1 MQLKNGFC
9 TILFQSQVTFWHNM
23 KNGFNLWRRE
33 LKRNTLLHLIEIK
46 YLFPFKMI
54 SFFSFDRESS
64 NLRLFSPLLN
74 SISGGSSTAR
84 SLKSSTFLLSQFQIS
99 ALNQCRLPHFI
110 PSIFLRQFSNAARYR
125 AVIILTSLH
134 HQMHQLMRCN
144 VY

>member
-1 MQLKNGFC
+1 
-9 TILFQSQVTFWHNM
+9 M

-110 PSIFLRQFSNAARYR
+110 PSIFLRQLFQCRAISSRNNSDFSASPDAPID
-125 AVIILTSLH
+125 AMQCILISSPKTL
-134 HQMHQLMRCN
+134 QF
-144 VY
+144 

>member
-99 ALNQCRLPHFI
+99 ASINVDCRIL
-110 PSIFLRQFSNAARYR
+110 SRASSCGSYSNAARYR